1 MKSYISI
8 RGHLLKRARKWARRP
23 LEVRIMVNLRVV
35 NWRCIENLELQLAKI
50 NIFVGKNST
59 GKSSLA
65 YATYFASKSRSV
77 DPQYLLTQLYGCG
90 FDKVARL
97 VEDRPQFPITVGID
111 GSEFS
116 VKPSEL
122 IKIPKLPGETERPK
136 DVRQTAEFEITK
148 PSSSPWVDEFL
159 LPSRRVNFIQII
171 MLLPKIVGE
180 LRTKPQSALIQSFIG
195 GLFELFKSL
204 PLFPPFGMFALDYTR
219 ALTGI
224 QLESA
229 SGEIKDAG
237 SYVVNIH
244 PLFSL
249 IELTVQDP
257 YINLQL
263 PAELAPDGLLDF
275 SIFDSMT
282 QKIPKNSLVVIEE
295 PEIHKNPL
303 MVIEFTERITKR
315 VLDKDITLIMTTHSD
330 IPLITIGKLVAEKV
344 LRAAD
349 VKIYYLTRDPWTKLS
364 EIKVYE
370 DGTLESLP
378 DTEKLITHLF

>member
-1 MKSYISI
+1 
-8 RGHLLKRARKWARRP
+8 
-23 LEVRIMVNLRVV
+23 MVNLRVV
-35 NWRCIENLELQLAKI
+35 NWRCIEDLELQLARI
-50 NIFVGKNST
+50 NVFVGPNST

-65 YATYFASKSRSV
+65 YATYLASKSRSV
-77 DPQYLLTQLYGCG
+77 DPQYLLTQLYGCN

-97 VEDRPQFPITVGID
+97 VEDRPQFPITVRIN

-122 IKIPKLPGETERPK
+122 INLPKLPGKTEHPK
-136 DVRQTAEFEITK
+136 DMKQTVEFEITK
-148 PSSSPWVDEFL
+148 LSSSPWTDEFL
-159 LPSRRVNFIQII
+159 LPSRRVNYIQII
-171 MLLPKIVGE
+171 MLLPKIMGE
-180 LRTKPQSALIQSFIG
+180 LRTKPEAAFIQSFIG
-195 GLFELFKSL
+195 GLFELFKTL
-204 PLFPPFGMFALDYTR
+204 PLFPPFGAFALDYTR

-229 SGEIKDAG
+229 GGELRDAG

-249 IELTVQDP
+249 LELTIQDP
-257 YINLQL
+257 YINLKL

-303 MVIEFTERITKR
+303 MVMEFTERIAKR
-315 VLDKDITLIMTTHSD
+315 VLDKEITLIMTTHSD
-330 IPLITIGKLVAEKV
+330 IPLTTIGKLVAEKA

-378 DTEKLITHLF
+378 DIEKLITRLF